1 LLENTAGYRALPAP
15 EGTWLGKIE
24 RSPGPA
30 GAPLYRLSITAP
42 GGARANHPLFAPGLA
57 HRIEP
62 LVGTVQQVVGK
73 LDRDGR
79 LHVARIHPL
88 PDLTR
93 RPGGSGILAR
103 AIWSPNQPLV
113 RRGPTPVVFRN
124 GLELARGMRVSGETA
139 GDTASAMA
147 ARLLRVGGIDWNKH
161 TLVSITGGIQRG
173 GDTVALTRA
182 VVRADRLIVTYR
194 LTRSEGGVNPFAA
207 ELILVPRFQG
217 AVEMVLENSPAR
229 EGRP

>member
-1 LLENTAGYRALPAP
+1 
-15 EGTWLGKIE
+15 
-24 RSPGPA
+24 
-30 GAPLYRLSITAP
+30 LSITAP
-42 GGARANHPLFAPGLA
+42 GGERANHPLFAPGLA

-62 LVGTVQQVVGK
+62 LVGTVQKVVGK

-161 TLVSITGGIQRG
+161 TLVSITGGVQRG
-173 GDTVALTRA
+173 GDTVTLTRA
-182 VVRADRLIVTYR
+182 VVRTDRLIVTY
-194 LTRSEGGVNPFAA
+194 
-207 ELILVPRFQG
+207 
-217 AVEMVLENSPAR
+217 
-229 EGRP
+229 